1 MARWGKL
8 TFAQKKCVSTTGMLM
23 QKTEMVSEG
32 SRIGIAVS
40 GGVDSFVLIR
50 TMLIRKAIIPFNI
63 ELMVLH
69 VNPGFEPESH
79 HPLESWCLENGVSA
93 HIELT
98 DFGPR
103 AHSPENRKK
112 SACFYCSRL
121 RRKRLFELCDQY
133 NLSHLALGHNA
144 DDLVTTFFMNMLQ
157 NGRIDGLSASEPF
170 FGGKLNLIRPAL
182 MVEKKFIKAAARQ
195 WKLPIWANNCPSNGS
210 TKRDEI
216 QNWALESW
224 RNDPRIRNNI
234 FNALKRWQLDLNTKT
249 T

>member
-1 MARWGKL
+1 MAKWGKL
-8 TFAQKKCVSTTGMLM
+8 SFAQKKCVSTVGMLM
-23 QKTEMVSEG
+23 QKTEMVHDG
-32 SRIGIAVS
+32 ARIGIAVS

-50 TMLIRKAIIPFNI
+50 TMLIRQAIIPFNI

-79 HPLESWCLENGVSA
+79 FPLSQWCEENGVSS

-98 DFGPR
+98 DYGPR
-103 AHSPENRKK
+103 AHGPENQKK

-133 NLSHLALGHNA
+133 SLTHLALGHTA
-144 DDLVTTFFMNMLQ
+144 DDLVTNFHMNLLQ

-170 FGGKLNLIRPAL
+170 FQGKLHVIRPTL
-182 MVEKKFIKAAARQ
+182 MLEKKYIKAAARQ
-195 WKLPIWANNCPSNGS
+195 WELPIWANKCPSNDN
-210 TKRDEI
+210 TKRSEI
-216 QNWALESW
+216 NKWLEEEWKKFPKS
-224 RNDPRIRNNI
+224 RNNT
-234 FNALKRWQLDLNTKT
+234 FNALRRWQLDLNMKT

>member
-1 MARWGKL
+1 MAKWGKL
-8 TFAQKKCVSTTGMLM
+8 SFAQKKCVSTIGMLM

-32 SRIGIAVS
+32 SRVGIAVS

-50 TMLIRKAIIPFNI
+50 TMLIRQAIMPFNI

-69 VNPGFEPESH
+69 LNPGFDPENH
-79 HPLESWCLENGVSA
+79 IPLSTWCSEHGVSS

-103 AHSPENRKK
+103 AHSPENRKN

-133 NLSHLALGHNA
+133 NLTHLALGHNA

-157 NGRIDGLSASEPF
+157 NGRVDGLSANEPF
-170 FGGKLNLIRPAL
+170 FKGKLQMIRPAL
-182 MVEKKFIKAAARQ
+182 MLEKKFIKTAARQ
-195 WKLPIWANNCPSNGS
+195 WGLPIWANDCPSNGT
-210 TKRDEI
+210 TKRNTI
-216 QNWALESW
+216 NSW
-224 RNDPRIRNNI
+224 VYDSWKKDPRIMNNI
-234 FNALKRWQLDLNTKT
+234 INALKRWQLDLNIKT